1 MITLI
6 GGNIQGPNNLAVPLG
21 SVVFQLNTDAT
32 VIAAPHGF
40 VAADVPVV
48 FQFDA
53 TGNLIQPA
61 KLWSNEELQPQLSP
75 TLLGTYYLVTFY
87 SQAGARLNAVP
98 LWFQFPEISGSTVD
112 IGNVTPISTIG
123 GNLIFYP
130 TNFSGGTGSVTSV
143 TFTGD
148 GTILSAT
155 PSAPVTT
162 SGTLTATLLTQ
173 NANRVLA
180 GPTSGGAALPTFRA
194 LVAADVTG
202 LTSTPGGATTNIQTN
217 IGGSFYG
224 DGNFRYTPTGIP
236 TVNLLG
242 NFTETGVMTVTGP
255 AIAST
260 VPGNF
265 ITTNNGPTNRGKA
278 VIAMSDSAGGT
289 VCYFVKDGNKFSII
303 NDGLLIPGSGQFNWT
318 SAGLGVDGGS
328 NSPSLNLFTGAAG
341 VGSGIGTGSAVISLF
356 NTGTA
361 PHVFAV
367 ISTGPP
373 SSGQFMFDPFAS
385 AFTLLNP
392 TAATN
397 IANQNAPTT
406 IITGNYWT
414 GSASATDMWEV
425 GAALGTGSNPTSTLE
440 FIHVGSSGAA
450 VVQMPNLQLTAATPT
465 GAAGQL
471 SFGTTTATSATAGTN
486 GDVPA
491 QVVGYL
497 VIDIAGTKFKVPY
510 YNV

>member
-1 MITLI
+1 VITLI
-6 GGNIQGPNNLAVPLG
+6 GGNIQGPNNLAVPFG
-21 SVVFQLNTDAT
+21 SVVFQLNVDAT

-40 VAADVPVV
+40 VAAAVPVV
-48 FQFDA
+48 FQFDS

-87 SQAGARLNAVP
+87 TQAGAKINISP

-162 SGTLTATLLTQ
+162 SGTLTATLLPQ

-180 GPTSGGAALPTFRA
+180 GPASGGAALPTFRA
-194 LVAADVTG
+194 LVAADLPASAPVSWSSLTAATAPLILANTTFGTTFNQTTPAAWVWANVTPATNVLAQSSPILTIRGQSWNGSTSVNNDFTIQNVPANGTNAGQTLVISSVLANGGITLPNTVANAINVTG
-202 LTSTPGGATTNIQTN
+202 LA
-217 IGGSFYG
+217 
-224 DGNFRYTPTGIP
+224 NF
-236 TVNLLG
+236 
-242 NFTETGVMTVTGP
+242 F
-255 AIAST
+255 S
-260 VPGNF
+260 
-265 ITTNNGPTNRGKA
+265 A
-278 VIAMSDSAGGT
+278 VSLDSAG
-289 VCYFVKDGNKFSII
+289 
-303 NDGLLIPGSGQFNWT
+303 
-318 SAGLGVDGGS
+318 
-328 NSPSLNLFTGAAG
+328 
-341 VGSGIGTGSAVISLF
+341 
-356 NTGTA
+356 
-361 PHVFAV
+361 
-367 ISTGPP
+367 
-373 SSGQFMFDPFAS
+373 
-385 AFTLLNP
+385 
-392 TAATN
+392 ATN
-397 IANQNAPTT
+397 ITNPNSPAFVLNSA
-406 IITGNYWT
+406 WWD
-414 GSASATDMWEV
+414 GSASHVSATTIQDVE
-425 GAALGTGSNPTSTLE
+425 GSGNNPTDTTTISN
-440 FIHVGSSGAA
+440 SGAFA
-450 VVQMPNLQLTAATPT
+450 WAGVSILGAIKSTTNTVTVATPT
-465 GAAGQL
+465 GAASTV

-510 YNV
+510 YAV